1 MDPLHILLVLLVIA
15 GIWAVIELALTIRR
29 ARTTVD
35 SLDKTMGEVN
45 DMLAETRPV
54 VAKLDG
60 AIDELQPA
68 LTQVEP
74 LLKSANVAVDAL
86 TSNLIEVEAV
96 VRDVSAVT
104 GAAANAGNAV
114 SGVADSASEA
124 VQKLLGKFKPGSPD
138 PERALNEGA
147 DSSREAVLTSA
158 PEDAPAE
165 APAPAPAPR
174 YYTYDSE
181 PSSALSEAET
191 PAANSVP
198 SNQGDS
204 TND

>member
-1 MDPLHILLVLLVIA
+1 MDPLHILLALLVIA
-15 GIWAVIELALTIRR
+15 GIWALIELALTIRR

-158 PEDAPAE
+158 PDDAPAE
-165 APAPAPAPR
+165 APAPAPR

-181 PSSALSEAET
+181 PSSAAPSEAET
-191 PAANSVP
+191 AAADSVP

>member
-1 MDPLHILLVLLVIA
+1 MDSLHILLVLLVIA

-114 SGVADSASEA
+114 SGVANSASEA

-138 PERALNEGA
+138 PERALNEGV

-165 APAPAPAPR
+165 APAPAPR

-181 PSSALSEAET
+181 PSSAAPSEAET
-191 PAANSVP
+191 AAADSVP

>member
-1 MDPLHILLVLLVIA
+1 MDPLHILLALLVIA
-15 GIWAVIELALTIRR
+15 GIWALIELALTIRR

-114 SGVADSASEA
+114 SGVADSRRSRSCS
-124 VQKLLGKFKPGSPD
+124 GSSNPAR
-138 PERALNEGA
+138 PIPCAR
-147 DSSREAVLTSA
+147 LTRGRI
-158 PEDAPAE
+158 PLV
-165 APAPAPAPR
+165 R
-174 YYTYDSE
+174 RF
-181 PSSALSEAET
+181 
-191 PAANSVP
+191 
-198 SNQGDS
+198 
-204 TND
+204 

>member
-15 GIWAVIELALTIRR
+15 GIWALIELALTIRR

-96 VRDVSAVT
+96 VRDVSTVT

-165 APAPAPAPR
+165 APAPAPR

-181 PSSALSEAET
+181 PSSTAPSEAET
-191 PAANSVP
+191 AAADSVP

>member
-15 GIWAVIELALTIRR
+15 GIWAVVELALTIRR

-138 PERALNEGA
+138 PERALNEGT

-165 APAPAPAPR
+165 APAPAPR

-181 PSSALSEAET
+181 PSSAAPSEAET
-191 PAANSVP
+191 AAADSVP

>member
-96 VRDVSAVT
+96 VRDVSTVT

-138 PERALNEGA
+138 PERALNEGS
-147 DSSREAVLTSA
+147 DSSREAVSTSA

-165 APAPAPAPR
+165 APAPR

-181 PSSALSEAET
+181 PSSAPSEAET
-191 PAANSVP
+191 AAADSVP

-204 TND
+204 IND

>member
-158 PEDAPAE
+158 PEDAPTE
-165 APAPAPAPR
+165 APAPAPR

-181 PSSALSEAET
+181 PSSAAPSEAET
-191 PAANSVP
+191 AAADSVP

>member
-15 GIWAVIELALTIRR
+15 GIWALIELTLTIRR

-165 APAPAPAPR
+165 APAPAPR

-181 PSSALSEAET
+181 PSSAAPSEAET
-191 PAANSVP
+191 AAADSVP

>member
-138 PERALNEGA
+138 PERALNEGS
-147 DSSREAVLTSA
+147 DSSREAVSTIA

-165 APAPAPAPR
+165 APAPAPR

-181 PSSALSEAET
+181 PSSAAPSEAET
-191 PAANSVP
+191 AAADSVP

>member
-15 GIWAVIELALTIRR
+15 GIWAVIALALTIRR

-138 PERALNEGA
+138 PVRSVNEGA

-165 APAPAPAPR
+165 APAPAPR

-181 PSSALSEAET
+181 PSSAAPSEAET
-191 PAANSVP
+191 AAADSVP

>member
-96 VRDVSAVT
+96 VRDVSTVT

-165 APAPAPAPR
+165 APAPAPR

-181 PSSALSEAET
+181 PSSAAPSEAE
-191 PAANSVP
+191 AAAADSVP

>member
-165 APAPAPAPR
+165 APAPAPR

-181 PSSALSEAET
+181 PSSAAPSEAET
-191 PAANSVP
+191 AATDSVP

>member
-1 MDPLHILLVLLVIA
+1 MDLLHILLVLLVIA
-15 GIWAVIELALTIRR
+15 GIWAVIELALAIRR

-96 VRDVSAVT
+96 VRDVSTVT

-124 VQKLLGKFKPGSPD
+124 VQKLLGKFRPGSPD
-138 PERALNEGA
+138 PERALNEGS
-147 DSSREAVLTSA
+147 DSSREAVSTSA

-165 APAPAPAPR
+165 APAPAPR

-181 PSSALSEAET
+181 PSSAAPSEAET
-191 PAANSVP
+191 AAADSVP

>member
-29 ARTTVD
+29 VRTTVD

-165 APAPAPAPR
+165 ARAPAPR

-181 PSSALSEAET
+181 PSSAAPSEAET
-191 PAANSVP
+191 AAADSVP

>member
-1 MDPLHILLVLLVIA
+1 MDPLHILLALLVIA
-15 GIWAVIELALTIRR
+15 GIWALIELALTIRR

-147 DSSREAVLTSA
+147 DSSREAVSTSA

-165 APAPAPAPR
+165 APAPAPR

-181 PSSALSEAET
+181 PSSAAPSEAET
-191 PAANSVP
+191 AAADSVP

>member
-104 GAAANAGNAV
+104 GAAANAGNVV

-165 APAPAPAPR
+165 APAPAPR

-181 PSSALSEAET
+181 PSSAAPSEAEI
-191 PAANSVP
+191 AAADSVP

>member
-15 GIWAVIELALTIRR
+15 GIWAVTELALTIRL

-60 AIDELQPA
+60 VIDELQPA

-96 VRDVSAVT
+96 VRDVSTVT

-138 PERALNEGA
+138 PERALNEGS
-147 DSSREAVLTSA
+147 DSSREAVSTSA

-165 APAPAPAPR
+165 TPAPAPR

-181 PSSALSEAET
+181 PSSAATSEAET
-191 PAANSVP
+191 AAADSVP

>member
-124 VQKLLGKFKPGSPD
+124 VQKLLGKFKSGSPD
-138 PERALNEGA
+138 PERALNEGS
-147 DSSREAVLTSA
+147 DSSREAVSTSA

-165 APAPAPAPR
+165 APAPAPR

-181 PSSALSEAET
+181 PSSAAPSEAET
-191 PAANSVP
+191 AAADSVP

>member
-1 MDPLHILLVLLVIA
+1 MDSLHILLVLLVIA

-96 VRDVSAVT
+96 VRDVSTVT

-138 PERALNEGA
+138 PERALNEGS
-147 DSSREAVLTSA
+147 DSSREAVSTSA

-165 APAPAPAPR
+165 APAPAPR

-181 PSSALSEAET
+181 PFSAAPSEAET
-191 PAANSVP
+191 AAADSVP

>member
-15 GIWAVIELALTIRR
+15 GIWALIELALTIRR

-165 APAPAPAPR
+165 APAPAPR

-181 PSSALSEAET
+181 PSSAAPSEAET
-191 PAANSVP
+191 AAADSVP

>member
-96 VRDVSAVT
+96 VRDVSTVT

-138 PERALNEGA
+138 PERALNEGL
-147 DSSREAVLTSA
+147 DSSREAVSTSA

-165 APAPAPAPR
+165 APAPAPR

-181 PSSALSEAET
+181 PSSAAPSEAET
-191 PAANSVP
+191 AAADSVP

-204 TND
+204 AND

>member
-96 VRDVSAVT
+96 VRDVSTVT

-138 PERALNEGA
+138 PERALNEGT

-158 PEDAPAE
+158 PEGAPAE
-165 APAPAPAPR
+165 APAPAPR

-181 PSSALSEAET
+181 SSSAPSEAE
-191 PAANSVP
+191 AAAADSVP

>member
-96 VRDVSAVT
+96 VRDVSTVT

-158 PEDAPAE
+158 PDDAPAE
-165 APAPAPAPR
+165 APAPAPR

-181 PSSALSEAET
+181 PSSGAPSEAET
-191 PAANSVP
+191 AAADSVP

>member
-1 MDPLHILLVLLVIA
+1 MLLVLLVIA

-165 APAPAPAPR
+165 APAPAPR

-181 PSSALSEAET
+181 PSSAAPSEAET
-191 PAANSVP
+191 AAADSVP

>member
-96 VRDVSAVT
+96 VRDVSTVT

-138 PERALNEGA
+138 PERALNEGS
-147 DSSREAVLTSA
+147 DSSREAVSTSA

-165 APAPAPAPR
+165 APAPR

-181 PSSALSEAET
+181 LSSAPSEAE
-191 PAANSVP
+191 AAAADSVP

>member
-1 MDPLHILLVLLVIA
+1 MDSLHILLVLLVIA

-96 VRDVSAVT
+96 VRDVSTVT

-165 APAPAPAPR
+165 APAPR

-181 PSSALSEAET
+181 PSSAPSEAE
-191 PAANSVP
+191 AAAADSVP

>member
-96 VRDVSAVT
+96 VRDVSTVT

-147 DSSREAVLTSA
+147 DFSREAVLTSA
-158 PEDAPAE
+158 PDDAPAE
-165 APAPAPAPR
+165 APAPAPR

-181 PSSALSEAET
+181 PSSAAPSEAEN
-191 PAANSVP
+191 AAADSVP

>member
-104 GAAANAGNAV
+104 GAAANAGNVV

-165 APAPAPAPR
+165 APAPAPR

-181 PSSALSEAET
+181 PSSAAPSEAET
-191 PAANSVP
+191 AAADSVP

>member
-96 VRDVSAVT
+96 VRDVSTVT

-124 VQKLLGKFKPGSPD
+124 VQKLLGKFKPGSHD
-138 PERALNEGA
+138 PERALNEGS
-147 DSSREAVLTSA
+147 DSSREAVSTSA

-165 APAPAPAPR
+165 TPAPAPR

-181 PSSALSEAET
+181 PSSAAPSEAET
-191 PAANSVP
+191 AAADSVP

>member
-15 GIWAVIELALTIRR
+15 GIWALIELALTIRR

-165 APAPAPAPR
+165 APAPAPR

-181 PSSALSEAET
+181 PSSAAPSEAET
-191 PAANSVP
+191 AAADSVS

>member
-96 VRDVSAVT
+96 VRDVSTVT

-165 APAPAPAPR
+165 APAPAPR

-181 PSSALSEAET
+181 PSPAAPSEAET
-191 PAANSVP
+191 AAADSVP

>member
-45 DMLAETRPV
+45 DMLAETRPG

-165 APAPAPAPR
+165 APAPAPR

-181 PSSALSEAET
+181 PSSAAPSEAET
-191 PAANSVP
+191 AAADSVP

>member
-1 MDPLHILLVLLVIA
+1 MDSLHILLVLLVIA

-29 ARTTVD
+29 ARTSVD

-96 VRDVSAVT
+96 VRDVSTVT

-138 PERALNEGA
+138 PERALNEGS
-147 DSSREAVLTSA
+147 DSSREAVSTSA

-165 APAPAPAPR
+165 APAPAPR
-174 YYTYDSE
+174 YYTYDSD
-181 PSSALSEAET
+181 PSSAAPSEAET
-191 PAANSVP
+191 AAADSVP

>member
-45 DMLAETRPV
+45 DMFAETRPV

-96 VRDVSAVT
+96 VRDVSTVT

-147 DSSREAVLTSA
+147 DSSREAVSTSA

-165 APAPAPAPR
+165 APAPAPR

-181 PSSALSEAET
+181 PSSVAPSEAET
-191 PAANSVP
+191 AAADSVP